1 MFKLSVKVPTS
12 EAFPVP
18 ARPSPITPGLQKLG
32 VLKAISGRNSFLFF
46 LSLASL
52 NHRKVRPRRYLSVS
66 KTYFKVLFRSMKAK
80 HSPDAATEA
89 THRKQAFE
97 GQQCKSVFLVLADS
111 SSLSTLALN
120 S

>member
-1 MFKLSVKVPTS
+1 
-12 EAFPVP
+12 
-18 ARPSPITPGLQKLG
+18 
-32 VLKAISGRNSFLFF
+32 
-46 LSLASL
+46 
-52 NHRKVRPRRYLSVS
+52 
-66 KTYFKVLFRSMKAK
+66 MKAK